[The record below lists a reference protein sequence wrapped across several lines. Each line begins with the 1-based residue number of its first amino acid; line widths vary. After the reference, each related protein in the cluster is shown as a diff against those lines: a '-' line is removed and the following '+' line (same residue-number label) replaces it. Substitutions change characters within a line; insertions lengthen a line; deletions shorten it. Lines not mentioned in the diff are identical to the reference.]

1 ALYVKADK
9 TYDLV
14 EPAEYRKITLKQ
26 AMKEIE
32 KYAAHKRESFW
43 MEDIIKDL
51 RIEPKT
57 VLDAV
62 QKLEKEKKIKPFGK

>member
-1 ALYVKADK
+1 
-9 TYDLV
+9 
-14 EPAEYRKITLKQ
+14 
-26 AMKEIE
+26 MKEIE
-32 KYAAHKRESFW
+32 KYVAHKRESFW